1 MREMNRECTQIKI
14 DFSEKLN
21 LIKSTFS
28 LTNED
33 LAKVLRSGR
42 KTVHNW
48 MSGDDQPSR
57 RKAKR
62 ILELDNIA
70 NLWAQSGFSTGSSI
84 NLVTGRS
91 GYSLMELLS
100 QPNLERD
107 KVIFHGSSMYFDS
120 DLTELKDP
128 FAISRNTVPL

>member
-1 MREMNRECTQIKI
+1 MNRECTQIKV

-33 LAKVLRSGR
+33 LAKVLMSERQI
-42 KTVHNW
+42 VHNW

-57 RKAKR
+57 RKATR

-70 NLWAQSGFSTGSSI
+70 NLWAQGGFSTGSSI

-91 GYSLMELLS
+91 GYSSMELLS
-100 QPNLERD
+100 QPNLDRD
-107 KVIFHGSSMYFDS
+107 KVIFHGTSMYFDS

-128 FAISRNTVPL
+128 FAISRNAVPL

>member
-1 MREMNRECTQIKI
+1 MREMNRECTQIKV

-21 LIKSTFS
+21 LIKFTFS

-48 MSGDDQPSR
+48 MSGDDQPNKS
-57 RKAKR
+57 KATR

-100 QPNLERD
+100 QPNLDRD
-107 KVIFHGSSMYFDS
+107 KVIFHGTSMYFDS